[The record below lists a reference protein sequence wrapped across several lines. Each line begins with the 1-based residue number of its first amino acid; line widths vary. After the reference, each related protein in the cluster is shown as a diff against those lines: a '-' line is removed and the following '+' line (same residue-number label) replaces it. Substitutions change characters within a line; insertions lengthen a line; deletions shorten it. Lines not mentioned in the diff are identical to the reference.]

1 MKTEKDKIRSIS
13 FPLYRATFERLVEM
27 KEKLGMTHDELLNYL
42 MNKEEGEK

>member
-27 KEKLGMTHDELLNYL
+27 KNKLGMTHDELLNYL
-42 MNKEEGEK
+42 MDKEEGRK